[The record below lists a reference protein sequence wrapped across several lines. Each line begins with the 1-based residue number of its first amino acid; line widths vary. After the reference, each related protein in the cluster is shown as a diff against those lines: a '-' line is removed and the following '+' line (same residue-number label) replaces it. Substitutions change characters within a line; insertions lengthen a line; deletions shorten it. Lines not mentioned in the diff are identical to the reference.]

1 MWPRSP
7 SKGARG
13 FSLTELL
20 VTMAA
25 LVVVLTLSAQLLFAT
40 RRATDRQ
47 RLQMEPRQVARGA
60 ADYVNYLIRTAS
72 DFNTING
79 ARNPLAVMTWYLK
92 GDPDKN
98 PTLMQTSYNNLTTSQ
113 AAAGLGDLGTDMV
126 SIAHADKV
134 AMMPNVVWQG
144 YKHSSSAYWQ
154 FGEGCPDSARN
165 LELFKEATCGDKDC
179 TASGPLII
187 VDANG
192 VAGFYEITDYK
203 EGTNADN
210 CSAHSLPEGALG
222 GDCRDNQ
229 GCIATVANP
238 GQSDSINPPS
248 GRPDLAQPI
257 TLIGGPRFITLRVRD
272 RWLEQK
278 FGLFDS
284 TVDNPGGNFQRL
296 LPNVEDMQIAWV
308 FNNGETRNSLPTSAN
323 RLSTTG
329 QVPAQ
334 AASGV
339 PGPYDV
345 VNVAGMRATMTVRS
359 AVPIPGEIHDRWLR
373 PLAEDREAATTRDQ
387 FFRYQISATSM
398 IRNRWVGR

>member
-1 MWPRSP
+1 
-7 SKGARG
+7 
-13 FSLTELL
+13 
-20 VTMAA
+20 MAA
-25 LVVVLTLSAQLLFAT
+25 LVVLLTLSAQLLFAT

-47 RLQMEPRQVARGA
+47 RLQTEPRQLARGA
-60 ADYVNYLIRTAS
+60 ADYVNYLVRTAS

-79 ARNPLAVMTWYLK
+79 ARNPMAVMTWYLK

-98 PTLMQTSYNNLTTSQ
+98 PTLMQTSYNNLTAGQ
-113 AAAGLGDLGTDMV
+113 AAAGLGDEGTDMLSV
-126 SIAHADKV
+126 AHADKV
-134 AMMPNVVWQG
+134 ALMPNIVWQG

-165 LELFKEATCGDKDC
+165 LELFKEITCGDKDC
-179 TASGPLII
+179 TSSGPLII

-192 VAGFYEITDYK
+192 VSAFYEITDYK
-203 EGTNADN
+203 EGTNANN
-210 CSAHSLPEGALG
+210 CSATNNLPDTDGVGCAA
-222 GDCRDNQ
+222 NQ

-248 GRPDLAQPI
+248 GRPELARPI
-257 TLIGGPRFITLRVRD
+257 TMIGGPRFVTLRVRA

-296 LPNVEDMQIAWV
+296 LPNVEDMQVAWI
-308 FNNGETRNSLPTSAN
+308 FNNGETRNSQPTTAS
-323 RLSTTG
+323 RLTTTG

-334 AASGV
+334 AAGA

-345 VNVAGMRATMTVRS
+345 INVAAMRITVTTRS
-359 AVPIPGEIHDRWLR
+359 AEPIPGEVHNRWLR
-373 PLAEDREAATTRDQ
+373 PLAEDHEAATARDQ
-387 FFRYQISATSM
+387 FFRHQLSATSM